1 MNKRKSIYLNE
12 PLMRAAE
19 ESKTYEGGFSRR
31 LGEIV
36 GRYYI
41 LLDLE
46 PIPDFIPGE
55 LDIIREVVS
64 KDYVNARMVQAL
76 HIDVQYSPA
85 GDEATCQE
93 LSKKIEPLTP
103 GQRLVIIEKA
113 LKEENK

>member
-41 LLDLE
+41 LLDL
-46 PIPDFIPGE
+46 DQSQT
-55 LDIIREVVS
+55 L
-64 KDYVNARMVQAL
+64 
-76 HIDVQYSPA
+76 SPA
-85 GDEATCQE
+85 
-93 LSKKIEPLTP
+93 
-103 GQRLVIIEKA
+103 
-113 LKEENK
+113 N